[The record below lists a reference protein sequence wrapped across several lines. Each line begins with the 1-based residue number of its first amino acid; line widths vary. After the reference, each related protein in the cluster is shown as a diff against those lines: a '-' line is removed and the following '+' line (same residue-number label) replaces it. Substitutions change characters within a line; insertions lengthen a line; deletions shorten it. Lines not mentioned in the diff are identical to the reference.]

1 MTRAD
6 KYRLTRGYASLSLL
20 ERTTKWWLFNS
31 LVTPS
36 PVYASLVWA
45 PGLPPFMWV
54 QLERPLVMML
64 SRQLQSKSIS
74 PDDMSRPEFTLPPM
88 LLEARFQVVVFIN
101 RIHSQSQDKISR
113 QAFEASRSL

>member
-1 MTRAD
+1 MC
-6 KYRLTRGYASLSLL
+6 
-20 ERTTKWWLFNS
+20 
-31 LVTPS
+31 
-36 PVYASLVWA
+36 
-45 PGLPPFMWV
+45 M

-113 QAFEASRSL
+113 QAFEASRSLYEPVILALGIALWLVAFSQTA